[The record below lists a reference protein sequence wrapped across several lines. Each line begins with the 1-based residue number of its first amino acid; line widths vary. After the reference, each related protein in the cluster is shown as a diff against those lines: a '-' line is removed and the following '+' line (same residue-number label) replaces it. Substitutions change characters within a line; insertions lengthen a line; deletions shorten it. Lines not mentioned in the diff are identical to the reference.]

1 MGPNKASR
9 GEEEVDTKKRR
20 QKRLKFLS
28 LNQKNYQKSPIKNYQ
43 SQTISLNL
51 CLSRFPH
58 HERGNMS
65 MACKTVRLLQSST
78 KNVNQKSLSASAS
91 APKPALTT
99 IRDMYQNRGGAF
111 NNGNQKNNSS
121 KGLKDSVGSTK
132 QKTTINDMYKYQKRK

>member
-1 MGPNKASR
+1 MN
-9 GEEEVDTKKRR
+9 V
-20 QKRLKFLS
+20 
-28 LNQKNYQKSPIKNYQ
+28 I
-43 SQTISLNL
+43 IS
-51 CLSRFPH
+51 S
-58 HERGNMS
+58 
-65 MACKTVRLLQSST
+65 
-78 KNVNQKSLSASAS
+78 SLSASAS

>member
-1 MGPNKASR
+1 MGRHKKEA
-9 GEEEVDTKKRR
+9 TKTSQISESQSK
-20 QKRLKFLS
+20 KLS
-28 LNQKNYQKSPIKNYQ
+28 KITNHKQ
-43 SQTISLNL
+43 SLSF

>member
-1 MGPNKASR
+1 MGRP
-9 GEEEVDTKKRR
+9 TKTRR
-20 QKRLKFLS
+20 RKRLKSLS
-28 LNQKNYQKSPIKNYQ
+28 LNQKKLSKKNHQ
-43 SQTISLNL
+43 SQKKISF
-51 CLSRFPH
+51 CLSRFPQ

-78 KNVNQKSLSASAS
+78 KNVNQKSLSASAC

-111 NNGNQKNNSS
+111 NNGNQKNTSS